1 VAQGVFFNA
10 QYRAV
15 GSSKG
20 GVSGRSWGKGAAR
33 YAFTRENE
41 QGEKLEREG
50 FGAEGERDRKSV
62 NQMLETAE
70 EKDKVY
76 TLVVNPGEGR
86 GDLSEEARQEW
97 VRSTMDYLED
107 RMEARGHE
115 LKDWVAVSHVEQGG
129 HDHVHVVAVT
139 SHCLRKEDMPAM
151 QEAARDCLEAA
162 RELDRGLEFDGLSKV
177 VEQQLELEQEL
188 KQERALEQSQGWDM
202 EY

>member
-1 VAQGVFFNA
+1 MAGVFFNA
-10 QYRAV
+10 QYRAA

-33 YAFTRENE
+33 YVFTRENE
-41 QGEKLEREG
+41 QGERLEREG
-50 FGAEGERDRKSV
+50 FDAEGKRDRKSL
-62 NQMLETAE
+62 NQMLENAE
-70 EKDKVY
+70 EKDKLY
-76 TLVVNPGEGR
+76 TLVLNPGEGR

-97 VRSTMDYLED
+97 VRSTMDHLED

-139 SHCLRKEDMPAM
+139 SHCLRKEDMSAM
-151 QEAARDCLEAA
+151 QEAAWECLEAS
-162 RELDRGLEFDGLSKV
+162 RELDRELEFDGLSEKL
-177 VEQQLELEQEL
+177 EKQLEREQEL
-188 KQERALEQSQGWDM
+188 EAERALEQGQSWDL